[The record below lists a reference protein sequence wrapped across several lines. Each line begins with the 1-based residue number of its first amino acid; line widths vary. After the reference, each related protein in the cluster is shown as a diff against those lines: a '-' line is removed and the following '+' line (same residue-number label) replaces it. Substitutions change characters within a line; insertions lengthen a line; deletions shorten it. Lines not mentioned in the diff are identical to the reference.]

1 MAIEKK
7 HPKLG
12 VASLAIAVFV
22 IIKLSFAHATP
33 NSIRQALREGSSEE
47 QAIAATQGLLLEDE
61 DKALVS
67 SIFFCFVRESCSS
80 NCSFI
85 VIPQII
91 VLLMQK
97 DSDDTSSLDGVLQ
110 KEGGRY
116 HEGRYVVSVEDDDI
130 EGSIYTSFI
139 ELQDGTVYELENL
152 PEDFSLQSGA
162 QIALTTQDVTISKEG
177 TIDVMGIPPK
187 VIVRERGLVKNRV
200 KVNAIG
206 KREVL
211 VVSLGFKDKVWDEDY
226 NRKVSIG
233 IFGDPFFRNAYNL
246 EKGMSACSFGT
257 LRIDPAVSQT
267 GKTGIKISKGVVSI
281 KVDKSYK
288 DKNSQIRNAVQEN
301 LVAEFGSSYIQ
312 SLEHIMLCIPG
323 DGKNKNAASSDVN
336 GKWSYFR
343 GNSTNNV
350 DVCVSPT

>member
-67 SIFFCFVRESCSS
+67 SIFFCFVWESCSS

-226 NRKVSIG
+226 NRKVSLG
-233 IFGDPFFRNAYNL
+233 IFGDPYFRNAYNL
-246 EKGMSACSFGT
+246 KKGMSACSFGT
-257 LRIDPAVSQT
+257 LRIAPADRQT

-288 DKNSQIRNAVQEN
+288 DKDSQIRNAVQEN

-323 DGKNKNAASSDVN
+323 DGKNKASSDVN